1 MSRRFLMEK
10 YLGMTED
17 EILKNERMWEEENTS
32 GVTPEADAMPG
43 LGNVGVRGFDV
54 PDGSGDIDI
63 PDTDAGDGTEEGASP
78 ISGAESAPAG
88 DEDA

>member
-17 EILKNERMWEEENTS
+17 EILKNERMWEEENQS
-32 GVTPEADAMPG
+32 GVSPQSDDIPG
-43 LGNVGVRGFDV
+43 LGGVGVRGFDV
-54 PDGSGDIDI
+54 PDGGDLDI

-78 ISGAESAPAG
+78 ISGAEAAPAG